1 MLAEEAWVH
10 RNEVARLNHWA
21 VDRPHL
27 QHAMR
32 VCFSKFAAL
41 LTDDDWLRLKNI
53 GMYVKVLPTVGLAL
67 ACQKPL
73 SRLAVTRD
81 SDWAGDRK
89 TRQGVLSVNIR
100 PVSDPCEVGVEISAH
115 SG

>member
-41 LTDDDWLRLKNI
+41 LTDDDWLRLNV
-53 GMYVKVLPTVGLAL
+53 GMYVKVLPTVGLAF
-67 ACQKPL
+67 ASHTAL
-73 SRLAVTRD
+73 SRLAVPRD
-81 SDWAGDRK
+81 SDWAGDRN
-89 TRQGVLSVNIR
+89 TRQGMLSVNIL
-100 PVSDPCEVGVEISAH
+100 DL
-115 SG
+115 